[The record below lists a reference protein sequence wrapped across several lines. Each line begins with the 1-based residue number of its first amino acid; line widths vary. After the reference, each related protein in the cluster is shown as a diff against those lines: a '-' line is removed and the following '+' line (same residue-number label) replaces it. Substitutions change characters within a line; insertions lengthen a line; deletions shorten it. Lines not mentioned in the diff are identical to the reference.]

1 MLARFRILL
10 PFAFSIPQGDALV
23 PTELD
28 HEGYRIRLY
37 PPYQASTSFAAM
49 ADPTVVPSD
58 LVYLLHPAEQPT
70 VDQTV
75 FVNGQ
80 PTIRANAI
88 QIDVFKS
95 EFDRT
100 ASNDGTF
107 SDDPPIDMLVELTQS
122 MLHRLRSVGR
132 GHPIHPIAKEGNLWR
147 LEFLTDAGDKL
158 QDEKGKMRA
167 RASSHLQIVVA
178 GLTDSIW
185 NAAMSLPLTL
195 RTKDWETLLLDAESH
210 LPDEIP
216 AITLAAA
223 ALETLIGYSLS
234 VLAPTTGISGELWS
248 FIIDR
253 GRRDYRNE
261 VGVREKYDEMLH
273 ALTGHSLKEVP
284 RLWEAF
290 MNIRD
295 IRNSLMH
302 NGIFALGGK
311 PVTRVQAY
319 DLIERAKELADWIEA
334 LLPEC
339 ARRPPICP
347 TTVALQRM
355 MIMNRTPSQFIV
367 RPVSMLPK
375 PK

>member
-10 PFAFSIPQGDALV
+10 PYSFSIPQGDSLA
-23 PTELD
+23 PIELD
-28 HEGYRIRLY
+28 HGGYRIRLY
-37 PPYQASTSFAAM
+37 PPYQASTTIAAM
-49 ADPTVVPSD
+49 ADPTVIPSD
-58 LVYLLHPAEQPT
+58 LVNLLHPPEQPN

-75 FVNGQ
+75 IVNGQ

-88 QIDVFKS
+88 QIDVLKS

-100 ASNDGTF
+100 ASINGRS
-107 SDDPPIDMLVELTQS
+107 SDDPPINMLIELTQS

-147 LEFLTDAGDKL
+147 LEFLTDAGEKL
-158 QDEKGKMRA
+158 PEEKGKLKA
-167 RASSHLQIVVA
+167 RASSHLQLEVA
-178 GLTDSIW
+178 GLTHSIW
-185 NAAMSLPLTL
+185 NAAMGLPLAF
-195 RTKDWETLLLDAESH
+195 RTQDWETLLLDAESH

-234 VLAPTTGISGELWS
+234 VLAPTTGISGELWN

-261 VGVREKYDEMLH
+261 IGVKEKYDEMLH
-273 ALTGHSLKEVP
+273 ALTGHSLKEMP

-290 MNIRD
+290 MNIKD

-302 NGIFALGGK
+302 KGIFALGDK
-311 PVTRVQAY
+311 PVTRAQAY
-319 DLIERAKELADWIEA
+319 DLIERAKELADWIEG
-334 LLPEC
+334 LLQES

-347 TTVALQRM
+347 TAIGIQRM
-355 MIMNRTPSQFIV
+355 MIMNRTSGEFIV
-367 RPVSMLPK
+367 SPVSIHPK